1 MGYTKPQIYN
11 LAFGALLLSRQTT
24 DPSTD
29 PSNEVSVLNTHYQT
43 AFDGALE
50 DMDLDSTSTR
60 ATLALA
66 VSEPM
71 PYWSY
76 GYTYP
81 SDCVALRRLE
91 PASACTP
98 IDNKRSHV
106 PKLVRIVSGDKLIVT
121 NEADAIAEYISNS
134 VPLST
139 LAPHAGLAIAYYL
152 AWLAAPLIAGKGS
165 RTLRNDVWEKY
176 VLAKAQAQDQD
187 RRENANFYADGVD
200 SEFVNVRIT

>member
-24 DPSTD
+24 DPATD
-29 PSNEVSVLNTHYQT
+29 PSNEVKVLNTHYQT
-43 AFDGALE
+43 ALDGALE

-60 ATLALA
+60 ATLALS
-66 VSEPM
+66 VSAPM
-71 PYWSY
+71 PYWNF

-81 SDCVALRRLE
+81 ADCVALRRLE
-91 PASACTP
+91 PEASYTP
-98 IDNKRSHV
+98 IDNRRSHV
-106 PKLVRIVSGDKLIVT
+106 PKLVRIVSGAKLILS
-121 NEADAIAEYISNS
+121 NEENAIAEYISNV

-139 LAPHAGLAIAYYL
+139 LSPHGGLAVAYYL
-152 AWLAAPLIAGKGS
+152 AWLSAPLIAGKGS

-176 VLAKAQAQDQD
+176 VLAKGQAQEQD